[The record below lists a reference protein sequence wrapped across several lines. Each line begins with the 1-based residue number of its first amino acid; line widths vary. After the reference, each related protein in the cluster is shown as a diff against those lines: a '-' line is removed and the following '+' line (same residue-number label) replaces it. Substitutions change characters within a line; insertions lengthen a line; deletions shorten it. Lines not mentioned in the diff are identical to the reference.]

1 MARRARNPSRRLMQV
16 TSSNVRN
23 EHLVLSAPGCFG
35 EYGASDSSWALEEVG
50 SELQGVRDVMARGGR
65 DSEVFRTEF
74 GGAGTTQVGKA
85 ARPLHEIERT
95 LAGFAQTQERRAA
108 GLYQRIREERGQ
120 REQAGRSRCPT
131 RKCVCSL
138 RIVLRLG
145 SSRGTLAWIRRL
157 MMAQ

>member
-35 EYGASDSSWALEEVG
+35 EYGASDSSWALDEVG
-50 SELQGVRDVMARGGR
+50 SELQGVRDVMTRGGR

-74 GGAGTTQVGKA
+74 GGAGTTQVGKV

-95 LAGFAQTQERRAA
+95 LAGFAQMQERRAA
-108 GLYQRIREERGQ
+108 GFYQRIREERGQ
-120 REQAGRSRCPT
+120 RSRQAGLGVQPGS
-131 RKCVCSL
+131 VCA
-138 RIVLRLG
+138 VCG
-145 SSRGTLAWIRRL
+145 SSCGWAAFEARSPGSGA
-157 MMAQ
+157 